1 MCNKIQWNAIQKI
14 QRNTVGNTV
23 NGAYTQTIDLCPE
36 CLNEFEKFMS
46 VKFQEDK
53 K

>member
-1 MCNKIQWNAIQKI
+1 MGNKIQWNAIQKI
-14 QRNTVGNTV
+14 QRHAIGNTI
-23 NGAYTQTIDLCPE
+23 NSSYAIDLCPE
-36 CLNEFEKFMS
+36 CMNEFEKFMS